1 MAKETKEK
9 EVAATTQ
16 EIAED
21 IEKLNEEIEAVTEE
35 IEAVT
40 EKAPKKNK
48 KEADPAAE
56 LKELAPVR
64 LLKDRAHTDD
74 VIVRVNGYAY
84 QIQRGKLVNV
94 PKYIK
99 EVLDHKELQEQEALD
114 RSLEMQIDPND
125 KAFL

>member
-21 IEKLNEEIEAVTEE
+21 IEKLNEEIEAVTE
-35 IEAVT
+35 
-40 EKAPKKNK
+40 KAPKKNK
-48 KEADPAAE
+48 KEVDPAAE
-56 LKELAPVR
+56 LKELTPVR

>member
-21 IEKLNEEIEAVTEE
+21 IEKLNEEIEAVTE
-35 IEAVT
+35 
-40 EKAPKKNK
+40 KAPKKNK
-48 KEADPAAE
+48 KEVDPAAE
-56 LKELAPVR
+56 LKELVQIR
-64 LLKDRAHTDD
+64 LLKDKTHTDD

-84 QIQRGKLVNV
+84 QIKRGVTVNV
-94 PKYIK
+94 PKYVA
-99 EVLDHKELQEQEALD
+99 EVLEHKELQEQEALD
-114 RSLEMQIDPND
+114 NSLAMQIDPND